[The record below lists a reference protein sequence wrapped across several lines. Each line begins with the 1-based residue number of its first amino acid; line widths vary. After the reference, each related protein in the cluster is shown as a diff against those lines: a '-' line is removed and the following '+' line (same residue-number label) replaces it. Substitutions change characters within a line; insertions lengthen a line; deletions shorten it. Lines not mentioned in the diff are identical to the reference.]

1 MDEPKDLA
9 SRLRKDHSIQ
19 CLVFDFDGVIVSLNT
34 DYPALKKALRRFSL
48 RDIGA
53 DIAFDPL
60 ITGLERLVALGGEK
74 ALGGAYSMIEEF
86 ESNCPGRPSVNHP
99 IVDLIGSEAG
109 TKKVAV
115 FSSNTRK
122 TITRLLRE
130 IGIEELFDVI
140 VALEDVSRHK
150 PDPEGINK
158 IRESL
163 SMDRDRMIYIGDR
176 AVDMEAGRRAG
187 VKSIL
192 IPDWLP

>member
-1 MDEPKDLA
+1 MANGRAERSSIKTEEGPLDSVPGLRFRRCHRF
-9 SRLRKDHSIQ
+9 SQHRLP
-19 CLVFDFDGVIVSLNT
+19 G
-34 DYPALKKALRRFSL
+34 PEKALRRFSL

-130 IGIEELFDVI
+130 IGIEELFD
-140 VALEDVSRHK
+140 RHRCARGRFQTQTR
-150 PDPEGINK
+150 PGGYQQDP
-158 IRESL
+158 
-163 SMDRDRMIYIGDR
+163 
-176 AVDMEAGRRAG
+176 
-187 VKSIL
+187 
-192 IPDWLP
+192 